1 MGKID
6 SSKVETF
13 AKALENCETFNEK
26 ELLDSVKPIILEVEV
41 NDDLSTRSKLA
52 IFSMITNLSNCEEK
66 ERKKYAKKLI
76 RLLK

>member
-26 ELLDSVKPIILEVEV
+26 ELL
-41 NDDLSTRSKLA
+41 R
-52 IFSMITNLSNCEEK
+52 
-66 ERKKYAKKLI
+66 LI
-76 RLLK
+76 R